1 MNMLLVLI
9 PISLVLL
16 VIAIGMFIWAVRK
29 GQFDNLESAAFD
41 ILVDDEATEA
51 PEKHADPDAH

>member
-16 VIAIGMFIWAVRK
+16 IVAIVMFVWAVRK
-29 GQFDNLESAAFD
+29 GQFENLESAALD
-41 ILVDDEATEA
+41 ILVDDVEQK
-51 PEKHADPDAH
+51 PSDAD

>member
-16 VIAIGMFIWAVRK
+16 VVAIVMFVWAVRK
-29 GQFDNLESAAFD
+29 GQFENLESAALD
-41 ILVDDEATEA
+41 ILVDDVEQK
-51 PEKHADPDAH
+51 PSDAD